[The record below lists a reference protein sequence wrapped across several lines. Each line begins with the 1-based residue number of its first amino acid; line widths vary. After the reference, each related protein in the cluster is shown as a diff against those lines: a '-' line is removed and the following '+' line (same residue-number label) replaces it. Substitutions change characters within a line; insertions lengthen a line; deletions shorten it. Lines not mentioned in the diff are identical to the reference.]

1 MRTIQPN
8 HPPIQLQAQIENGGL
23 KDITQT
29 NRTGE
34 TTAVSTAKGITLN
47 AAQQLAL
54 TNGRLFE
61 AGVSMAVLDRPGTV
75 GKVFDTYASRL
86 ADVLAPVLTGDGAPA
101 RTVHFNGSQKPL
113 ADVFKDTML
122 TPMTDPK
129 SDQIGRKTSEG
140 GEGAAWIV
148 AQLETP
154 LMSPS
159 GEYAAGQ
166 DFKNLLT
173 KVKAVCGFGTTV
185 WQLMNQP
192 DATKRA
198 QNEAVLRDVMKP
210 LGEGVA
216 SQFGARF
223 DEFKDV
229 IRTPLF
235 DDPISRMRSER
246 QPLDAQGKPFPV
258 GYESAHLHGL
268 GFGNVAVTAADG
280 DRQAELDQLL
290 GAKVNTAGA
299 KVYANINGAARD
311 GAPIE
316 PGASGLPERP
326 FMMASDEIQL
336 ALDSPL
342 MHAYQNLLFSTQ
354 GGTDQ
359 TFHEA
364 LGTHAFPHGTGVNRW
379 QPTGTFA
386 VESNL
391 RGMPSAG
398 AQSGGTCDALLALNT
413 LSDGPL
419 YDRFDIVEP
428 ATLGIAAFMNF
439 GGYHTFAETV
449 PVGMAMANGADEFNP
464 SSGTAFRSTE
474 RLAEHVARQP
484 ALQRAIETPRNPL
497 TLDTLRDDFF
507 GPTSTDL
514 QHENLYQRVAGM
526 AANYTSA
533 TGDVLAIHDAYE
545 QNHGALCEAHPE
557 LRQMG
562 TVSIRTSRVDP
573 DRLA

>member
-1 MRTIQPN
+1 MRTIQYN
-8 HPPIQLQAQIENGGL
+8 QPPIQLQAQIESGGL
-23 KDITQT
+23 KEITQT
-29 NRTGE
+29 NQAGE
-34 TTAVSTAKGITLN
+34 TTAVSTAKGIALN
-47 AAQQLAL
+47 EAQQLAL

-75 GKVFDTYASRL
+75 GKVFDTYARRL
-86 ADVLAPVLTGDGAPA
+86 ADVLTPVLTGGDAAERP
-101 RTVHFNGSQKPL
+101 VHFNGSEKPL
-113 ADVFKDTML
+113 VDVFKDTML

-129 SDQIGRKTSEG
+129 SDQIGRKTTEEG
-140 GEGAAWIV
+140 NGAAWIV
-148 AQLETP
+148 SQLHTP

-192 DATKRA
+192 DAAKRT
-198 QNEAVLRDVMKP
+198 QNEAVLREVMKP

-223 DEFKDV
+223 DEFKEV
-229 IRTPLF
+229 MRTPLF
-235 DDPISRMRSER
+235 DDSISRMRSER
-246 QPLDAQGKPFPV
+246 QPLDTQGKPIPV
-258 GYESAHLHGL
+258 EYESADLHGL
-268 GFGNVAVTAADG
+268 GFGNVAVTATD
-280 DRQAELDQLL
+280 DKRQAELDQLL
-290 GAKVNTAGA
+290 GAKTNAAGT
-299 KVYANINGAARD
+299 KVYANSNGAARE

-326 FMMASDEIQL
+326 FMMASNELRL

-342 MHAYQNLLFSTQ
+342 MNSYQNLLFSTQ
-354 GGTDQ
+354 GGAEQ

-364 LGTHAFPHGTGVNRW
+364 LDNHAFPHGTGVNRW

-391 RGMPSAG
+391 RGLPSAG

-464 SSGTAFRSTE
+464 SSGTTFRSAE
-474 RLAEHVARQP
+474 RLAENVPRQP
-484 ALQRAIETPRNPL
+484 ALQQAIETPGNPL
-497 TLDTLRDDFF
+497 TLDTLRADFF
-507 GPTSTDL
+507 GPVGTDL
-514 QHENLYQRVAGM
+514 LHENLYQRVAGM
-526 AANYTSA
+526 AANYTNAS
-533 TGDVLAIHDAYE
+533 GDILAIHDAYE
-545 QNHGALCEAHPE
+545 QNHGALCDAHPE
-557 LRQMG
+557 LRQLG
-562 TVSIRTSRVDP
+562 TVGIQISRVDP

>member
-1 MRTIQPN
+1 MRTIQSN
-8 HPPIQLQAQIENGGL
+8 HPPLQLQAQIDNGGL
-23 KDITQT
+23 KEIT
-29 NRTGE
+29 RTHPGGDVS
-34 TTAVSTAKGITLN
+34 AVSTAKGITLN

-61 AGVSMAVLDRPGTV
+61 AGLSMAVLDRPGV
-75 GKVFDTYASRL
+75 IGKVFDTYASRL
-86 ADVLAPVLTGDGAPA
+86 ADVLAPVLSGDGAGA
-101 RTVHFNGSQKPL
+101 RAVHFNGKEKPL
-113 ADVFKDTML
+113 AEVLKDTMV

-129 SDQIGRKTSEG
+129 SDQIGRKTTEG
-140 GEGAAWIV
+140 GDGAAWIV

-154 LMSPS
+154 LMAPS
-159 GEYAAGQ
+159 GDYAAGQ
-166 DFKNLLT
+166 DFTRLLT

-185 WQLMNQP
+185 WQLMNQS
-192 DATKRA
+192 DVAART
-198 QNEAVLRDVMKP
+198 QNEAVLRDALKP

-216 SQFGARF
+216 SQLGARF
-223 DEFKDV
+223 DEFRAV
-229 IRTPLF
+229 MRTPLF
-235 DDPISRMRSER
+235 DDAISRMRSER
-246 QPLDAQGKPFPV
+246 QPLDANGQPFPV
-258 GYESAHLHGL
+258 EYESAHRHGL
-268 GFGNVAVTAADG
+268 GFGNVAVTAG
-280 DRQAELDQLL
+280 DSGRQAELDQLL
-290 GAKVNTAGA
+290 GVQVNAAGA

-316 PGASGLPERP
+316 SGPTGLPERP
-326 FMMASDEIQL
+326 FMMASDEVQL

-342 MHAYQNLLFSTQ
+342 MDAYQNLLFSGP
-354 GGTDQ
+354 GGADR

-364 LGTHAFPHGTGVNRW
+364 LGAHAFPHGTGVNRW

-391 RGMPSAG
+391 RGLPSAG

-464 SSGTAFRSTE
+464 SSGTLFRSAG
-474 RLAEHVARQP
+474 RLAENVARQP
-484 ALQRAIETPRNPL
+484 ELQRALETSGQPL
-497 TLDTLRDDFF
+497 TLDTLRADYF
-507 GPTSTDL
+507 GPVSTDL

-526 AANYTSA
+526 AANYTNA

-545 QNHGALCEAHPE
+545 QNHGALCGAHPE

-562 TVSIRTSRVDP
+562 TVSIQTARVDP